1 MLLLTGATGLVG
13 SAVLRRLTAAG
24 QPVRCLVR
32 DPRRLGS
39 ERVRVQIALG
49 DLGDPRGFR
58 NALRDVTTVVHLGAT
73 TRDQRA
79 GSLEELNGIASWR
92 LARAAA
98 AAGVE
103 HFVLFSA
110 LEASLEHPVRFFR
123 TKGFAE
129 HAVAES
135 GLAHTVFAPSVIYA
149 LEDPWLTLLHR
160 LSVLPVMPTPGHGRA
175 VYQPVWAEDVADCV
189 VAALGAGAPAG
200 GAARHE
206 LAGPETLSY
215 EAMVSLALR
224 SFGRGQRRLWPI
236 SPRIVRRGLRL
247 LEGVVGPGIFATWDE
262 VELLKV
268 SLLAASGTTDM
279 ERLGVRPH
287 AMAAVLGA

>member
-1 MLLLTGATGLVG
+1 VLLLTGATGLVG
-13 SAVLRRLTAAG
+13 SAVLRRLTAAE

-32 DPRRLGS
+32 DPRRLGA

-58 NALRDVTTVVHLGAT
+58 HALRDVRTVVHLGAS
-73 TRDQRA
+73 TRDQRT

-110 LEASLEHPVRFFR
+110 LEASLEHRVRFFR

-129 HAVAES
+129 CAVAES
-135 GLAHTVFAPSVIYA
+135 GLSHTVFAPSVIYSPG
-149 LEDPWLTLLHR
+149 DPWLTLLHR

-175 VYQPVWAEDVADCV
+175 AYQPVWAEDVADCV
-189 VAALGAGAPAG
+189 LAALASGAPSG
-200 GAARHE
+200 GSARHE
-206 LAGPETLSY
+206 LAGPETLTY
-215 EAMVSLALR
+215 EAMVGLALR
-224 SFGRGQRRLWPI
+224 SFSRDQRRLWPL
-236 SPRIVRRGLRL
+236 SPRVVRRGLRL

-262 VELLKV
+262 VELLGV
-268 SLLAASGTTDM
+268 PLLAARGTADM

-287 AMAAVLGA
+287 HMAAVLGA